1 MIRRSISTRQ
11 CAEHLSLHRD
21 SGCTRKWRLRFAR
34 WVSWRTATVSADKS
48 KHLPGDSTSG
58 VNNGSIIGSTAR
70 INGTIIIVISERA
83 CAGRNPVGFSS
94 ASHAAVPPDVE
105 DDEEEFDLD
114 GEDATVP
121 EAYPNVQAPSAQ
133 ETEEH
138 QMTNLPSRSCWHC
151 VRSKALADPHR
162 RMAEHPGV
170 KRIARV
176 SIDSFFMDSQG
187 VSSARPSKEQDA

>member
-34 WVSWRTATVSADKS
+34 WVSWRTATVSAGRS

-58 VNNGSIIGSTAR
+58 ANRGSVISSTAR
-70 INGTIIIVISERA
+70 INGTIIIVISDRA

-94 ASHAAVPPDVE
+94 TSHAAVTPDVE

-121 EAYPNVQAPSAQ
+121 KAYPNVQAPSAQ

-138 QMTNLPSRSCWHC
+138 QMTNLPFRCAGRPSSENGRTSRGKENRQSQH
-151 VRSKALADPHR
+151 RLLFHGLAR
-162 RMAEHPGV
+162 RVFRTPV
-170 KRIARV
+170 KRARCV
-176 SIDSFFMDSQG
+176 TH
-187 VSSARPSKEQDA
+187 P